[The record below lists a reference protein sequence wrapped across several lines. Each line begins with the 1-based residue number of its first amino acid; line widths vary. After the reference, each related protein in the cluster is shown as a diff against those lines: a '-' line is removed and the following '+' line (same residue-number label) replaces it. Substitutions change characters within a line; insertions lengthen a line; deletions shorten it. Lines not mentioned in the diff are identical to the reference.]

1 MSTLLKLITNKWFW
15 IGLILITL
23 LSTTVHFYKQNQ
35 QARADLEVAVT
46 NVKAYSAQLDGVKK
60 ENRVFQFTIDQL
72 NYYNDSIIKKMNEVR
87 LELKLKTEKIASMQY
102 LLSQASKKDT
112 IVLTD
117 TIFID
122 PKLKV
127 DTIIG
132 DEWYRLQL
140 GLEYPNKIMINP
152 SFTSEKYIMTHTQK
166 ETIEPPKKFCIARWF
181 QKKHTILE
189 VKIIEKNPYIEE
201 QESKFIE
208 IIK

>member
-23 LSTTVHFYKQNQ
+23 LSTTIHFYKQNQ

-60 ENRVFQFTIDQL
+60 ENRVFQFTINQL

-152 SFTSEKYIMTHTQK
+152 SFTSEKYIMTYTQK